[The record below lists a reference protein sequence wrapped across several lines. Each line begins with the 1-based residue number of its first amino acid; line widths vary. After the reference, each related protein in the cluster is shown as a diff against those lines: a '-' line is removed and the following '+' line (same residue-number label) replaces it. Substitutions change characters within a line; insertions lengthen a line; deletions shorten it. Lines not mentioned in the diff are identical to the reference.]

1 MTGWLELAASCLEFL
16 AVVAIVVFIGRRVF
30 TRRGRSHIGPAA
42 SGTVYELLNEDKR
55 KAVELIVEE
64 RTGDRDPED
73 RDGSFDDLDP
83 PDGGH
88 RVAGHRK

>member
-1 MTGWLELAASCLEFL
+1 MTGALDVAVSILEFL
-16 AVVAIVVFIGRRVF
+16 AVVAIVLFIGRRVF
-30 TRRGRSHIGPAA
+30 TRRGRTHIGPAA

-64 RTGDRDPED
+64 RTGERDPED

-83 PDGGH
+83 PDDGQRMATH
-88 RVAGHRK
+88 PK